1 MWEILQWLKTRS
13 DDPWIVIGDFNEV
26 MWQYEHF
33 SETKRGGQMADFRE
47 VLEFCGLRDAGFSGT
62 PWTYDN
68 NKSGNQNVKVRLDRG
83 VATQDWLNRFF
94 MLL

>member
-1 MWEILQWLKTRS
+1 
-13 DDPWIVIGDFNEV
+13 
-26 MWQYEHF
+26 
-33 SETKRGGQMADFRE
+33 MADFRE

-68 NKSGNQNVKVRLDRG
+68 NKSGNRNVKVRLDRG
-83 VATQDWLNRFF
+83 LLPRIGLIAFL